1 MDELDFIRNELK
13 DRELYEEMLSFI
25 KYLVERV
32 KYLLDKHCQTLIM
45 IAGDC
50 LNFYIR
56 KHLKPSKRYLL
67 QSNNS
72 NHSDNHESM

>member
-1 MDELDFIRNELK
+1 
-13 DRELYEEMLSFI
+13 MLSFI
-25 KYLVERV
+25 KYLVEKV

-56 KHLKPSKRYLL
+56 KQIKPTKKYLL
-67 QSNNS
+67 T
-72 NHSDNHESM
+72 SDNSFHNTSIHNH